1 MAKVRK
7 AGAFLLIAALLSG
20 FAALLFSPLIG
31 ECVCVLRSGHGQ
43 ERYEA
48 AALSADGGVCAMG
61 WEKGAW
67 SVIFGDGNGGRS
79 DSWRLDPDLLPGG
92 RVAALYP
99 DTRDLYLGLY
109 EFDSNGGADLR
120 IFRVSDEGK
129 TVVQL
134 LEKACAGDTVPEQME
149 SVRVSAF
156 TKSDGVISFAL
167 MKGDTV
173 EVYACSGT
181 QKGLTGGKTCSIPGV
196 QTALVTADGSLIAGS
211 GEKLYRDGELLQT
224 RENQIMTDFTQA
236 GTGFYYIDRAGLEV
250 FYTDFTN
257 PENFQSVLKPEKDGC
272 DFNDGTDVSLGRDGD
287 LLLLLQGETL
297 LLDNGSSVRDLS
309 AMLYRSPLRCGL
321 ILGGIALAVLL
332 VSFVIWYGVSELRS
346 FQLPLLLRWGALLA
360 AACGLVTGGML
371 RCTVLPEQEAL
382 AVSQAEKLIESVTSL
397 ALDHSGW
404 NSDTLPGVLARSL
417 SAARDDYRD
426 AAVSIYRQGS
436 EKVWILQSS
445 DAGALPGARAE
456 VTVGF
461 DRELALSAQKD
472 GSAFGTLPGV
482 GGGRLCRCVYQNG
495 SLLVVS
501 IGRSAL
507 EASAHSAYYR
517 SAQSAWRLTALLL
530 LISFIMLAW
539 ISSCLRRLTDG
550 MQRLAAG
557 KTDRRVRLKTG
568 DEMEGMSNALSSLA
582 DTVEEMD
589 GRQLELSLSYQ
600 RFVPKRILSLL
611 GKESLTQVDKQTFAS
626 GRMTTM
632 MIWFSLP
639 PQLYEQSGRELFDNL
654 NEVIERTASIVSGKG
669 GTVFNFTYSG
679 YDAVFEEGSAPAVS
693 TAVAVQQELLAIN
706 REREA
711 AGRPAIV
718 LRIALDEG
726 NLMIG
731 IVGDEV
737 QMEPA
742 AISPSFSVEWK
753 LISLCNS
760 LEANILCTEAVA
772 KSAQEY
778 GVRYMGKSVGAKE
791 SVRIYEI
798 FDGDPFEVRRLK
810 EFTGKKFSEGVYAL
824 YSRDFTGAKKI
835 FLDLM
840 HQNTGDGGAKYYLYL
855 ADELEKHPD
864 REIGLEGR

>member
-20 FAALLFSPLIG
+20 FAALLFLPLIG
-31 ECVCVLRSGHGQ
+31 DCVCVLRSGRGQ
-43 ERYEA
+43 ARYEA
-48 AALSADGGVCAMG
+48 AALNADGGVCTVG
-61 WEKGAW
+61 WNNGAW
-67 SVIFGDGNGGRS
+67 SVVFGDGNGVRS
-79 DSWRLDPDLLPGG
+79 GLWRLDPNLLPNG

-99 DTRDLYLGLY
+99 DTRNLYLGLY

-120 IFRVSDEGK
+120 IFRVSDAGK

-134 LEKACAGDTVPEQME
+134 LEEPCAGDTVPEQMK

-167 MKGDTV
+167 MKGDTAA
-173 EVYACSGT
+173 VYTCSGT
-181 QKGLTGGKTCSIPGV
+181 QKGLTGGKTYSIPDV
-196 QTALVTADGSLIAGS
+196 QTALVMADGSLIAGS

-224 RENQIMTDFTQA
+224 RKNQIMTDFTQA
-236 GTGFYYIDRAGLEV
+236 GTGFYYMDRAGLEV

-257 PENFQSVLKPEKDGC
+257 PQNFQSVLKPEKDGC
-272 DFNDGTDVSLGRDGD
+272 DLNGVTGASLDREGG

-297 LLDNGSSVRDLS
+297 LLDNGSSMRDLS
-309 AMLYRSPLRCGL
+309 AMLYKSPLQCGL

-360 AACGLVTGGML
+360 AVCCLVTGGML
-371 RCTVLPEQEAL
+371 RCAVLPEQEAL
-382 AVSQAEKLIESVTSL
+382 ADSRAGELAQSVTSL

-404 NSDTLPGVLARSL
+404 NSDALSGVLARSL
-417 SAARDDYRD
+417 SAAGADYRD
-426 AAVSIYRQGS
+426 ASVSIYREGS
-436 EKVWILQSS
+436 EKVWILTVS
-445 DAGALPGARAE
+445 DAGAMPGTRAE
-456 VTVGF
+456 LTEGF
-461 DRELALSAQKD
+461 DRELALSAQED
-472 GSAFGTLPGV
+472 GSASGTVTGT

-495 SLLVVS
+495 LLLVVS
-501 IGRSAL
+501 VGRGAL
-507 EASAHSAYYR
+507 EDGVHSAYYR
-517 SAQSAWRLTALLL
+517 SAQNAWRLTALLL
-530 LISFIMLAW
+530 LLSFAMLTW
-539 ISSCLRRLTDG
+539 ISSCVRRLTNG
-550 MQRLAAG
+550 MQLLAAG

-568 DEMEGMSNALSSLA
+568 DELEGMSNALSSLA
-582 DTVEEMD
+582 DTVEKMD
-589 GRQLELSLSYQ
+589 GRQLALSLSYQ

-654 NEVIERTASIVSGKG
+654 NEVTERTASIVSGKG

-679 YDAVFEEGSAPAVS
+679 YNAVFEEGSAPAVS

-706 REREA
+706 KEREA

-726 NLMIG
+726 NIMIG
-731 IVGDEV
+731 IVGDDV

-742 AISPSFSVEWK
+742 AISQSFSVELK

-760 LEANILCTEAVA
+760 LEANILCTETVA

-778 GVRYMGKSVGAKE
+778 GVRYMGKSIGGKE
-791 SVRIYEI
+791 NVRIYEI

-824 YSRDFTGAKKI
+824 YSRDFAGAKRI
-835 FLDLM
+835 FLDLV
-840 HQNTGDGGAKYYLYL
+840 HQNTGDGGARYYLYL

-864 REIGLEGR
+864 REIGLAGG